1 MAVGHWLLSPERQI
15 MEGDK
20 QNDYSMIQCIWYVVM
35 WWIQAFWFF
44 ISCLQNSNS
53 ILMFFFAVSPP
64 KNTPTSTLK
73 SEVSANPLAS
83 MAISVKDLQSV
94 QLRKTEKVGKTMS
107 APIAGEISSISNVVN
122 LHGNGKTILIFVNS
136 CLFIFTISTT
146 YYLCILSYYIFFL
159 HRFSFRWRR

>member
-1 MAVGHWLLSPERQI
+1 
-15 MEGDK
+15 
-20 QNDYSMIQCIWYVVM
+20 
-35 WWIQAFWFF
+35 
-44 ISCLQNSNS
+44 
-53 ILMFFFAVSPP
+53 MFFFAVSPP

-122 LHGNGKTILIFVNS
+122 LHGNGKTILIFVV
-136 CLFIFTISTT
+136 CLFLLPVYTK
-146 YYLCILSYYIFFL
+146 YLLLMYILSYYIFSPQVFL
-159 HRFSFRWRR
+159 PVAEVILLLMLLREDLKTLNMT

>member
-1 MAVGHWLLSPERQI
+1 
-15 MEGDK
+15 
-20 QNDYSMIQCIWYVVM
+20 
-35 WWIQAFWFF
+35 
-44 ISCLQNSNS
+44 
-53 ILMFFFAVSPP
+53 MFFFAVSPP

-107 APIAGEISSISNVVN
+107 APIAGEITNTQCW
-122 LHGNGKTILIFVNS
+122 GNGKTILIFVKC

-146 YYLCILSYYIFFL
+146 YVYYLIIFFL

>member
-1 MAVGHWLLSPERQI
+1 MNSGVLVFRI
-15 MEGDK
+15 MPAK
-20 QNDYSMIQCIWYVVM
+20 FQ
-35 WWIQAFWFF
+35 F
-44 ISCLQNSNS
+44 NSN
-53 ILMFFFAVSPP
+53 LFYFFAVSPP

-122 LHGNGKTILIFVNS
+122 LHGNGKTILIFVKC
-136 CLFIFTISTT
+136 CLFVFTT
-146 YYLCILSYYIFFL
+146 CIY
-159 HRFSFRWRR
+159 